1 MPASEDGQSCA
12 SVITPDTGPLR
23 WWTYMHEGS
32 GCQGGGRKGGKE
44 DSYCFDTTVVLHRPI
59 LSF

>member
-32 GCQGGGRKGGKE
+32 GCQGGGEKGE
-44 DSYCFDTTVVLHRPI
+44 RRIVTALI
-59 LSF
+59 LRLYSTGLS

>member
-32 GCQGGGRKGGKE
+32 GCQGGGGEKGE
-44 DSYCFDTTVVLHRPI
+44 RRIVTALI
-59 LSF
+59 LRLYSTGLS

>member
-23 WWTYMHEGS
+23 WWTYVIHARGVRVP
-32 GCQGGGRKGGKE
+32 GGGEKKRGEGG
-44 DSYCFDTTVVLHRPI
+44 
-59 LSF
+59 